1 MSVDAAA
8 LIAVLR
14 ARGIDVSSEA
24 SKVEGDDLKR
34 VFVHRLA
41 IADECRNLPTEW
53 YAVRFAIIEPEP
65 LPITSGAGAEQ
76 PTLEGDVEIEV
87 QEAEAQL
94 QQPSA
99 EAPSNT
105 DHDVADET
113 EDESVEDWLKRLE
126 AGESFATESGD
137 NESVV
142 SDTIVTETI
151 SGETIGLEAIGS
163 EPGASDLSAADSVQP
178 SDVGEN
184 SVALQAA
191 DELLPAHGSNGSPL
205 PAVRSVEPDETEWNE
220 AIAGARRPIL
230 LWGPPASGKTNFL
243 ASLLAKQV
251 DDPVDPYEWRIMTI
265 GWRTGDY
272 LAEILASSKEG
283 RKPRPTMQTAAPYR
297 FEISK
302 VRKERKLLGLMAQDE
317 SVKLVADLF
326 VLDPMGELFTRGDLV
341 TSRAGARFLA
351 LLQKAGGILL
361 LIDPTH
367 SGNGNGA
374 SLQDRIDRDKVYWT
388 MLVSN
393 LSAMIETLKR
403 QPLEVRSACLDDE
416 NRLTIPVAVCLTK
429 MDRHPDQLNRA
440 KEFLREQMGA
450 VHGIIERSFRDYRV
464 YACSAYG
471 SGAQHNPD
479 GEHFDGRFRPWQVL
493 EPVKWIIEKNAAS
506 ARGGLRG
513 KLGW

>member
-1 MSVDAAA
+1 MRVYQLAGEMSVDAAA

-24 SKVEGDDLKR
+24 SKVEGDDLR
-34 VFVHRLA
+34 QVFVHRLA
-41 IADECRNLPTEW
+41 IADECRNLPKEW
-53 YAVRFAIIEPEP
+53 HATRFSFIEPEP
-65 LPITSGAGAEQ
+65 LPLPPGSAAGAQ
-76 PTLEGDVEIEV
+76 PTLEGDVEIEA
-87 QEAEAQL
+87 EEGEAQ
-94 QQPSA
+94 PSEPPA
-99 EAPSNT
+99 AGAAASEGEASEQM
-105 DHDVADET
+105 DE
-113 EDESVEDWLKRLE
+113 ESVEDWLKRMDAASTGDDAP
-126 AGESFATESGD
+126 AGEVGPGEANPAEVTVGD
-137 NESVV
+137 
-142 SDTIVTETI
+142 
-151 SGETIGLEAIGS
+151 AA
-163 EPGASDLSAADSVQP
+163 PGDAAAADST
-178 SDVGEN
+178 
-184 SVALQAA
+184 VALQPVE
-191 DELLPAHGSNGSPL
+191 ELLPQGNQAPL
-205 PAVRSVEPDETEWNE
+205 PVVRSVEPDETEWTE

-302 VRKERKLLGLMAQDE
+302 VRKERKLLGVMPQDE
-317 SVKLVADLF
+317 SVKLIADLF

-341 TSRAGARFLA
+341 ASRAGARFLA
-351 LLQKAGGILL
+351 LLEKAGGILL

-367 SGNGNGA
+367 SGNGDGA

-393 LSAMIETLKR
+393 LSAMIESLKR
-403 QPLEVRSACLDDE
+403 QPLEVRRACLDEE

-429 MDRHPDQLNRA
+429 MDRHPEQLNRP
-440 KEFLREQMGA
+440 KEFLREQLGA
-450 VHGIIERSFRDYRV
+450 VHGVIERSFRDYRV

-471 SGAQHNPD
+471 SAVQHDPEK
-479 GEHFDGRFRPWQVL
+479 GEQFDGRFRPWQVL
-493 EPVKWIIEKNAAS
+493 EPVKWIIEKNATA